1 MVGRRD
7 TELELLVEGGEEEWM
22 EGLESLE
29 MGLGEDKLA
38 QPILLGRQSFHLGD
52 HILLGLVL
60 KSDLGWKV
68 SDEPALGFSGVVE
81 CIFWNRRRSNS
92 VKILGQC

>member
-1 MVGRRD
+1 M
-7 TELELLVEGGEEEWM
+7 
-22 EGLESLE
+22 ESLE

-60 KSDLGWKV
+60 KSDLGWKE
-68 SDEPALGFSGVVE
+68 SDQPALGFSGVVK
-81 CIFWNRRRSNS
+81 CIFWNRRRSSS

>member
-1 MVGRRD
+1 
-7 TELELLVEGGEEEWM
+7 M
-22 EGLESLE
+22 EGVESLE
-29 MGLGEDKLA
+29 MELGEDKLA

-60 KSDLGWKV
+60 KSDLGWKE
-68 SDEPALGFSGVVE
+68 SDQPALGFSGVVK

>member
-1 MVGRRD
+1 
-7 TELELLVEGGEEEWM
+7 M

-52 HILLGLVL
+52 HILLGLVH
-60 KSDLGWKV
+60 KSDLGWKE
-68 SDEPALGFSGVVE
+68 SDKPALGFSGVVE